1 MVIPHLA
8 PCSPWP
14 ASRPSNPSYDLANSI
29 RARTMRARYS
39 SYLTKAA
46 AFKFPA
52 KGTKWSRRLRW
63 CFITA
68 GFGAEKLLSERRFRS
83 RSLPREVLS
92 AFGFSTLVDDQG
104 VTQTTKVNASSSKW
118 LVISQQPVVGKF
130 IPVMMNS
137 SSSVQAALP
146 FHLLGGAALLNQFAR
161 LCKTRAG

>member
-1 MVIPHLA
+1 MELRARKARMPMVIPHLA

-68 GFGAEKLLSERRFRS
+68 GFGAEKLVVRTAISLKKPATGGFECIRVFDACRRPGRNPDNKGQCVIVEVAGDLPTTRCWEIYTGHDEFIIIGPS
-83 RSLPREVLS
+83 RAS
-92 AFGFSTLVDDQG
+92 FS
-104 VTQTTKVNASSSKW
+104 
-118 LVISQQPVVGKF
+118 I
-130 IPVMMNS
+130 
-137 SSSVQAALP
+137 
-146 FHLLGGAALLNQFAR
+146 
-161 LCKTRAG
+161 C